1 MSLDQDAV
9 KKHLISVADFHA
21 MDNVGLFP
29 ESPKVELINGEI
41 FDMAPIGPAH
51 GSVVKQLTERFVL
64 AASKQAI
71 VSVQDPVRL
80 GDLSEPQPDVCL
92 LRREKDYYASES
104 PKAEDVLLVVEVA
117 QSSLA
122 FDLKVKSRLY
132 ASHNIQEYWLVD
144 IPNRQLLVFK
154 ELADDSYKQQV
165 TLRSPTVLSPDAL
178 PDIEI
183 DMSGLF

>member
-1 MSLDQDAV
+1 MSLNQDAV

-71 VSVQDPVRL
+71 
-80 GDLSEPQPDVCL
+80 G
-92 LRREKDYYASES
+92 
-104 PKAEDVLLVVEVA
+104 
-117 QSSLA
+117 
-122 FDLKVKSRLY
+122 
-132 ASHNIQEYWLVD
+132 HNIQEYWLVD

-154 ELADDSYKQQV
+154 EPADDSYKQQV